1 MLLAKIGQILGNFA
15 SKEEKTFWQAIMFLQ
30 TVEVNKKE
38 KKKKRKAYGFKCGK
52 YNTVVKF

>member
-38 KKKKRKAYGFKCGK
+38 KKKKKESLWF
-52 YNTVVKF
+52 

>member
-38 KKKKRKAYGFKCGK
+38 KKKKKKESLWF
-52 YNTVVKF
+52 